1 MAKHCRHPKPDLEL
15 ELRIVV
21 GGTVVV
27 GPLQAAVLAGIRD
40 CGSISGAQ
48 RQLGATYAH
57 VWKLVAAMNDRFSP
71 PVVQVA
77 RGGTQGGGARLTPHG
92 HEVLGAFQALERL
105 LAIQGQPELGVIRRA
120 TASAVNGTQGFRTHN

>member
-1 MAKHCRHPKPDLEL
+1 MAKLCRHPKPDLEL

-21 GGTVVV
+21 LGTVVV
-27 GPLQAAVLAGIRD
+27 GPVQAAVLAGIRD

-71 PVVQVA
+71 PVVEVA

-92 HEVLGAFQALERL
+92 HEVLGAFQALEQL
-105 LAIQGQPELGVIRRA
+105 LAIQGQPELDVVRRA
-120 TASAVNGTQGFRTHN
+120 TASAVGRVKATQAGN